1 MRKFNIKM
9 TSTIEVNEEQT
20 IRNNEE
26 DLKILLKNGLGLE
39 DITKENIEKLQ
50 DYMVKELIK
59 SSKSEGINIT
69 KSLIEIK
76 EVSNEG
82 TYKECKEGR
91 RNS

>member
-9 TSTIEVNEEQT
+9 TSTVEVNEEQT